1 MAFRGV
7 GGVGGVGSEK
17 RVSLSQ
23 TGLIYTTSAILYS
36 MRCNSAEQT
45 TGVHMYTV
53 SITWGNKAVTHT
65 AWTLASAKT
74 WMAAYPKQDVFGK
87 VTDLFGRRV
96 AVRYYR

>member
-1 MAFRGV
+1 
-7 GGVGGVGSEK
+7 
-17 RVSLSQ
+17 
-23 TGLIYTTSAILYS
+23 
-36 MRCNSAEQT
+36 
-45 TGVHMYTV
+45 MYTV